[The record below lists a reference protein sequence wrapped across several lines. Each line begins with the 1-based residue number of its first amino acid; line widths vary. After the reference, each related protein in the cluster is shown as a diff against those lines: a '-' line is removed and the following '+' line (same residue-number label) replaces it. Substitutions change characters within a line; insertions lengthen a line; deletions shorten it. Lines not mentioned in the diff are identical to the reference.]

1 MMKLGGGEKKFDL
14 NAFGVKMGEFLESHT
29 VAELPLKDP
38 VLCDEGIT
46 PAEAFKVLSDNKIR
60 ACPVKSEADTL
71 RIIGCMDQR
80 DAVLHVLDEHRAK
93 CAECKGLFHALSFK
107 SQSFKEKAEKERT
120 TQAGPRGQLTAASR
134 TSSFSSSFA
143 ARGGNKDK
151 DKVHDDYGIRGLAS
165 MHPFRTFP
173 PSALLVQ
180 VTEAMAQGEYM
191 VGVSGGVSDNAG
203 LKGMIDQIAF
213 INFLSPCFHGTKIQ
227 VKDIYRSSVLPVKTD
242 EQTIKAFE
250 LMVSKG
256 SSGLAVVDESG
267 MITQNFSTSDI
278 KIYFDGKQNLST
290 LHLPIEDYLA
300 KKVDHAKETKS
311 HQTRAP
317 ISVCHADDDLAG
329 VITKMVKTGYHRVW
343 VVDLDKKP
351 LGILSLTDV
360 FRKVSHA
367 LKGDDESKG
376 ASCSLS

>member
-1 MMKLGGGEKKFDL
+1 MPLGGGDKKFDMS
-14 NAFGVKMGEFLESHT
+14 AFGKKVGEFLESHT
-29 VAELPLKDP
+29 VAELPLMDP
-38 VLCDEGIT
+38 LVCDEGT
-46 PAEAFKVLSDNKIR
+46 NPAEAFKFMSDNKIR
-60 ACPVKSEADTL
+60 ACPVKSETDGIK
-71 RIIGCMDQR
+71 IIGCMDQR

-93 CAECKGLFHALSFK
+93 CMECKGLFHALSFK

-120 TQAGPRGQLTAASR
+120 TQAGPKGSLAAVSR

-143 ARGGNKDK
+143 ARRGSLKDK
-151 DKVHDDYGIRGLAS
+151 DKVHDDFGIRGLAN

-173 PSALLVQ
+173 ASALLVQ
-180 VTEAMAQGEYM
+180 VTEAMAQGEYL
-191 VGVSGGVSDNAG
+191 VGVTGGSSEHGG

-213 INFLSPCFHGTKIQ
+213 INFMSECFQGTKIQ

-278 KIYFDGKQNLST
+278 KIFFDDKQNLAV

-300 KKVDHAKETKS
+300 KKVDHTKETKS

-360 FRKVSHA
+360 FRKVSQA
-367 LKGDDESKG
+367 LNGESDSKSS
-376 ASCSLS
+376 SCSVS